1 MDFPIDIRRFLPHRK
16 PMLMVDEIIHFND
29 EEITT
34 NLKILEDNIF
44 IENGVL
50 SEIGIIENAAQTSS
64 GIIGRP
70 YFDQNEGDESYAIQG
85 YISKIKSVEIFDLP
99 LLNKTIITHGRLIS
113 SHPVAD
119 FFNCDMVCETYC
131 EDQKIAESSF
141 NLIIH
146 V

>member
-1 MDFPIDIRRFLPHRK
+1 MDLPIDIKKFLPHRK
-16 PMLMVDEIIHFND
+16 PMLMVDEISHFSD

-50 SEIGIIENAAQTSS
+50 SEIGIIENAAQTCS

-70 YFDQNEGDESYAIQG
+70 FFDQNEGDESYSVQG
-85 YISKIKSVEIFDLP
+85 YISKIKSVEIFSLP
-99 LLNKTIITHGRLIS
+99 LLNKTIITYGKLIS
-113 SHPVAD
+113 SYPVAD

-131 EDQKIAESSF
+131 DDEKIAESSL
-141 NLIIH
+141 NLIIRG
-146 V
+146 

>member
-16 PMLMVDEIIHFND
+16 PMLMVDEITCLND

-34 NLKILEDNIF
+34 TLEILEDNIF
-44 IENGVL
+44 LENGAL

-70 YFDQNEGDESYAIQG
+70 YFDQNEGDENYSIQG
-85 YISKIKSVEIFDLP
+85 YISKIKSVEIFNLP
-99 LLNKTIITHGRLIS
+99 LLNKTLTTHGRLIS
-113 SHPVAD
+113 SHPVGD
-119 FFNCDMVCETYC
+119 IFNCDMICETYC
-131 EDQKIAESSF
+131 DDVKIAESSF

>member
-1 MDFPIDIRRFLPHRK
+1 MDFPIDIRKFLPHRK
-16 PMLMVDEIIHFND
+16 PMLMVDEITRLND

-44 IENGVL
+44 IENGFL

-70 YFDQNEGDESYAIQG
+70 YFDLNEGDESYSVQG
-85 YISKIKSVEIFDLP
+85 YISKIKNVEIFSLP

-113 SHPVAD
+113 SHPVGEI
-119 FFNCDMVCETYC
+119 FNCDMICETYC
-131 EDQKIAESSF
+131 DDQIIAESSF
-141 NLIIH
+141 NLIIQ

>member
-1 MDFPIDIRRFLPHRK
+1 MDFPIDIKKFLPHRK
-16 PMLMVDEIIHFND
+16 PMLMVDEITHLND

-34 NLKILEDNIF
+34 TLIILEDNIF
-44 IENGVL
+44 LENGTF

-70 YFDQNEGDESYAIQG
+70 YFDQNVGNESYAIQG
-85 YISKIKSVEIFDLP
+85 YISKIKSVQIFNLP
-99 LLNKTIITHGRLIS
+99 SLNKTLTTHGRLIS

-119 FFNCDMVCETYC
+119 FFNCDMICETYC
-131 EDQKIAESSF
+131 DDVKIADSSF
-141 NLIIH
+141 NLIIQ

>member
-16 PMLMVDEIIHFND
+16 PMLMVDEISHLND

-34 NLKILEDNIF
+34 NLKVLEDNIF
-44 IENGVL
+44 VENGVL

-70 YFDQNEGDESYAIQG
+70 YFEANKNDESYSVQG
-85 YISKIKSVEIFDLP
+85 YISKIKRVEIFSLP
-99 LLNKTIITHGRLIS
+99 LINTTIKTHGKLIS
-113 SHPVAD
+113 SHPVNGY
-119 FFNCDMVCETYC
+119 FNCDMICETYC
-131 EDQKIAESSF
+131 DNVKIADSSF
-141 NLIIH
+141 NLIIQ